1 MKEII
6 DAIKNKLTDDKEAN
20 TKILLEALEKN
31 KNNKEV
37 CDAIFKMIYEN
48 LPENLQDN
56 IVRNIN
62 QEKFEERL
70 VEIQELVAH
79 KKYEKAL
86 NYLDRSIEKIEQIS
100 EDDKYVYK
108 TFHSPFEAYLYAK
121 TREDKTKQIK
131 NSELDFGVFHKFRG
145 IILSELGRYEEAEKE
160 FVESFKWNSLDF
172 EAIFSYAD
180 VLYKL
185 KKFDEYLKFN
195 FDTLKIAHTNY
206 QIGMCYHNIGRYY
219 LSLGTKEGD
228 INAYNIISFS
238 ISFDET
244 PYAYKDLNTICE
256 KYNMPKTLAKEKD
269 VLKTIKKEKLPE
281 APDGELLRTMIDMAR
296 SFINVNDEFAVH
308 IFKIVY
314 NLTHDEVTKQ
324 YIKAGEQ
331 VIREKRSKK

>member
-20 TKILLEALEKN
+20 TKILLDALDEN
-31 KNNKEV
+31 KDNKEV
-37 CDAIFKMIYEN
+37 CDAIFKLIYEN
-48 LPENLQDN
+48 FPKDIQNK
-56 IVRNIN
+56 IVRNVN

-70 VEIQELVAH
+70 KEIQELVSH
-79 KKYEKAL
+79 KKYDRAL
-86 NYLDRSIEKIEQIS
+86 GYLDKSIEQLEQIN

-121 TREDKTKQIK
+121 IREDKTKQIK

-145 IILSELGRYEEAEKE
+145 VILFELGRYEEAEKE
-160 FVESFKWNSLDF
+160 FLESFKWNPLDF
-172 EAIFSYAD
+172 EAIFTYAD
-180 VLYKL
+180 TLYKL
-185 KKFDEYLKFN
+185 KRFDEYLKLNVDSMKKAYTN
-195 FDTLKIAHTNY
+195 FQIA
-206 QIGMCYHNIGRYY
+206 MCYHNIGRYY
-219 LSLGTKEGD
+219 LSFETKDGD
-228 INAYNIISFS
+228 INAYNIISLS
-238 ISFDET
+238 IAFDET

-269 VLKTIKKEKLPE
+269 VLKTMKKEKLPE
-281 APDGELLRTMIDMAR
+281 APDGELLKTMVDMAR
-296 SFINVNDEFAVH
+296 SFININDEFAVF

-324 YIKAGEQ
+324 YIKTGEQ